1 MSASAGASARRHP
14 PGDRRLAT
22 LAALP
27 IVFAV
32 IAVGVA
38 SADVPSGAVR
48 LSADDAQ
55 RSGSAIRLTRQP
67 LAGSTLIR
75 IQPPQTA
82 SSPSLLAVS
91 PDGALAALADRV
103 GELSGSLTVASVDGS
118 QLQLQLPGLIG
129 AAFAG
134 DASWIAVI
142 DGRGA
147 LWRVHVDSGRAELM
161 ADGAFLGSP
170 LVAADGSLLLL
181 SVPSVEAPYRS
192 RLVRF
197 DPATGTSDELSD
209 EELVYGAFPLEGG
222 DLAVVAHRPEGSI
235 VQRLTTAGARVMA
248 KLDPGAI
255 NVAVAANGRI
265 AFERDGEG
273 VLLVDAPGSAPRPI
287 GIGSRPCFAPDGS
300 SLLIRRGNQSVALGL
315 DGSVLAVIDELAAF
329 AGAAGCGS

>member
-1 MSASAGASARRHP
+1 MSTSAGASARRHP
-14 PGDRRLAT
+14 PNDRRLAT

-32 IAVGVA
+32 LAVGVA

-67 LAGSTLIR
+67 VGGSTLVR

-82 SSPSLLAVS
+82 SPSLLAVS
-91 PDGALAALADRV
+91 PDGTLAALADRV
-103 GELSGSLTVASVDGS
+103 GELSGSLTVASVDGG

-147 LWRVHVDSGRAELM
+147 LWRVDVDSGRAELI

-192 RLVRF
+192 RLVRY
-197 DPATGTSDELSD
+197 DPATGISAELSD
-209 EELVYGAFPLEGG
+209 EELVYGAFPLDGG
-222 DLAVVAHRPEGSI
+222 DLAVVAHRPEGSV

-248 KLDPGAI
+248 TLSPGAI
-255 NVAVAANGRI
+255 NVAVAGNGRI

-273 VLLVDAPGSAPRPI
+273 ILLLDAPGSAPRPL

-300 SLLIRRGNQSVALGL
+300 SLLIRRGDQSIALGL

-329 AGAAGCGS
+329 AGAAGCAS